1 MIKKLSLSIVLII
14 IFLIPVLYN
23 SCQEAN
29 FEVSDLKITP
39 GSAMAGEIIEVSV
52 TVFNTGSS
60 EGMYNLVLKIDGKQ
74 AENELIAL
82 AGGAEKSVTLS
93 VTLTKPGEHQVEM
106 AGLLGTITVVD
117 LDQIMANALE
127 VISEIDSYH
136 FTCILEIEV
145 AIPEDF
151 SLFEELEGFEELP

>member
-1 MIKKLSLSIVLII
+1 MIKKLSLSVVLII
-14 IFLIPVLYN
+14 IFLTPVLFS
-23 SCQEAN
+23 SCQDAD
-29 FEVSDLKITP
+29 FEVSDLVITP

-52 TVFNTGSS
+52 TVINTGSA
-60 EGMYNLVLKIDGKQ
+60 EGIYDVVLKIDGNQ

-82 AGGAEKSVTLS
+82 AGGAEKTVTLS
-93 VTLTKPGEHQVEM
+93 VTLTEPGEHQVEI

-127 VISEIDSYH
+127 AISEIDSYH
-136 FTCILEIEV
+136 FTCVLEIEV